1 MKTLSLG
8 YSPCPNDTFLFYPL
22 VHGLVDT
29 DGFAFKERLEDV
41 ETLNRLA
48 LEGVPD
54 VCKVS
59 CHAFGLLRE
68 SYVLLRAGGA
78 MGRGCGPLVVAR
90 EPLALEELRHKK
102 IAVPGRHTTA
112 LLLLRLLTHPGE
124 IVCLPFHEIMGAV
137 ARGTVD
143 AGLVIH
149 ESRFT
154 YPSQGLHQV
163 VDLGV
168 WWEGLTGLPLPLG
181 GIAARRSL
189 GPSALAVIDRLVR
202 ASVRYARSHPDE
214 SAGYVRS
221 HSQEM
226 SDEVCASHIG
236 LYVNDFSL
244 DPGREGELALKT
256 LLSMAERRGLI
267 PPATV
272 DCYLPPTLTN
282 D

>member
-1 MKTLSLG
+1 MLTLTLG

-29 DGFAFKERLEDV
+29 DGFAFSERLEDV

-48 LEGVPD
+48 MEGVPD

-59 CHAFGLLRE
+59 CHAFAHLRE
-68 SYVLLRAGGA
+68 NYVLLRSGGA

-90 EPLALEELRHKK
+90 EPMTPGDLKNRR
-102 IAVPGRHTTA
+102 IAVPGRYTTA
-112 LLLLRLLTHPGE
+112 LLLLNLLQPDPGE
-124 IVCLPFHEIMGAV
+124 IVCLPFHRIMDAV
-137 ARGTVD
+137 ARGSVD
-143 AGLVIH
+143 AGLIIH

-154 YPSQGLHQV
+154 YPSYGLQLV
-163 VDLGV
+163 IDLGV
-168 WWEGLTGLPLPLG
+168 WWEGRTGLPLPLG

-189 GPSALAVIDRLVR
+189 GPAALSTLDRIVR
-202 ASVRYARSHPDE
+202 SSVLYARSHPDE

-221 HSQEM
+221 HSREM

-244 DPGREGELALKT
+244 DPGREGEQALET
-256 LLSMAERRGLI
+256 LLSLAERQGLI
-267 PPATV
+267 PAATGNS
-272 DCYLPPTLTN
+272 YLPRP
-282 D
+282 